1 MDTVKEMLAEYTRRR
16 DSVIAGLNQIPHLR
30 CTEPQ
35 GAFYAYPNVSEWM
48 ERKGVASTIDLA
60 QRLLAEARVAVVP
73 GQAFG
78 TTHHFRLSYATSME
92 RIEEGLR
99 RLHAFFS
106 A

>member
-1 MDTVKEMLAEYTRRR
+1 
-16 DSVIAGLNQIPHLR
+16 
-30 CTEPQ
+30 
-35 GAFYAYPNVSEWM
+35 M

-78 TTHHFRLSYATSME
+78 TAHHFRLSYATSME
-92 RIEEGLR
+92 RIQEGLR
-99 RLHAFFS
+99 RLYTFFS